1 MPAVRDIL
9 TPSHHSRVGL
19 EHLEQAVL
27 GVLRIAGRCMG
38 PAEISRM
45 ADIYRA
51 PPLHDAITQGVL
63 NKLLADGR
71 VVRCD
76 QPNGRPGWKAKP

>member
-1 MPAVRDIL
+1 MPGVRDAL

-27 GVLRIAGRCMG
+27 GVLCIAGRCMG

-45 ADIYRA
+45 AGIYRE

-71 VVRCD
+71 VTRCD
-76 QPNGRPGWKAKP
+76 QPKRATRLEAVP

>member
-1 MPAVRDIL
+1 MRDAL
-9 TPSHHSRVGL
+9 TPSHHSRVGV

-45 ADIYRA
+45 AGIYRE
-51 PPLHDAITQGVL
+51 PPLQDAITHGVL

-71 VVRCD
+71 VARCD
-76 QPNGRPGWKAKP
+76 QPNGRPGWRAKP